1 MSDVDSPQSKLNR
14 RATNVKTV
22 VLANPN
28 NIRVAVRIRP
38 FNAKELSEGLASETV
53 LEVQDSTVV
62 TYGEFAKEKRYN
74 FDSVFKSVD
83 PTKGASQADVFQELG
98 IPILENALDAY
109 NGCIMAYGQTG
120 SGKSHSV
127 LGDPASE
134 KEKGLLPRS
143 CERLFE
149 MIEKQKEQVQ
159 KEGTP
164 LQTTVLA
171 SYLEIYQEKMYDLL
185 VNTRTD
191 LQVRLHPT
199 LGPHVPGLIQSPVTT
214 SHEVHELLDF
224 GAKNRAVGA
233 TSMNA
238 NSSRSHAIFTL
249 DIRLS
254 YSGATA
260 KDLQSCI
267 HFVDLAGSEKQKK
280 THASGER
287 LQEGIAINQSL
298 SSLSRVIQALSGS
311 SGIQPVF
318 RESKLTLLLKEALSG
333 NSRTVLL
340 ACVSPA
346 RSNFDESVSTLEFA
360 ARCKLIKTNAKKNE
374 QDKRELIE
382 TLSKEK
388 EEVEAR
394 LEAERQQKLLLQH
407 ELEREME
414 ESKKNQEL
422 AQQMQ
427 EEKQRI
433 EDMLRTLKIEQ
444 EKQKEVSVQQSSGPD
459 TAEMERELQHLR
471 EVQRRET
478 LAQKQLEVFKE
489 RELSQQK
496 ELERIQQSKAEEL
509 SQADKERQA
518 VPMELQ
524 EKLQAVEQREE
535 EERQR
540 MEAARITEVELRQ
553 RIEQEMK
560 RVQHREEDLKKE
572 LVGLEGLRDS
582 WDMEKADIEQKAQ
595 EHKLSRER
603 LLKELGISGIDDLE
617 DAEKVPRLVNMNP
630 DKSLEGCLIFYLPL
644 EETRIGAD
652 HQKCQV
658 FLTGLD
664 VAEEVCVIHN
674 EGHEKLEVRPCPGGL
689 VRVNGYQV
697 DDDEGRLLESGDRL
711 AIGRAHI
718 FRVVIPA
725 STSAENVE
733 EEDFEK
739 AMKELQANREVDP
752 RYRRAVDAAVMIVKH
767 ERGTKE
773 ANSLLESAKAASE
786 VVAEANAIL
795 KKVPQEWTN
804 GVSHYELAV
813 LFQADGPPE
822 VCVVARPEE
831 DETTATPEPGSWQE
845 RGFSAGI
852 WEAGRFEEDRLT
864 MMHEAADLIAAQP
877 NDFMGVVTEPK
888 ESPNGPNEVD
898 WELHAWTEVS
908 LDSFK
913 DLSDQLKEIED
924 MKKKDQDE
932 RKQDGGGLLDWLG
945 WARKKP
951 VEELKGD
958 VKEIVQATKTG
969 FLDWFMGAKSD
980 KEEAP
985 LAKSKANPKK
995 ARERREASEPLKSR
1009 RMSMAPRQT
1018 LQPGALQVPMSVSP
1032 TKRSS
1037 SSSTRR
1043 ISAVANAKEPSP
1055 KGKWVPPEDLLA
1067 EKFGDDILVDA
1078 SRLEAGAI
1086 RRASKS
1092 GIETITQELIPDD
1105 RETVQI
1111 EVNELFGDKLGVRLR
1126 MEGLVVSNF
1135 DVPEAADVGW
1145 RFGDEIVA
1153 VNGKAVASREDFRK
1167 ELAEARALLPILFTV
1182 KRPRRSCIDIGR
1194 KTISNSRDVG
1204 QEKEKR
1210 RKGRASSTSVPYREP
1225 RERIMDTE

>member
-1 MSDVDSPQSKLNR
+1 MDALAAQCSFHLGDCRAKLRLSKQWILAWFSPQ
-14 RATNVKTV
+14 
-22 VLANPN
+22 
-28 NIRVAVRIRP
+28 
-38 FNAKELSEGLASETV
+38 
-53 LEVQDSTVV
+53 
-62 TYGEFAKEKRYN
+62 
-74 FDSVFKSVD
+74 
-83 PTKGASQADVFQELG
+83 
-98 IPILENALDAY
+98 
-109 NGCIMAYGQTG
+109 M
-120 SGKSHSV
+120 
-127 LGDPASE
+127 LGDPGSE

-143 CERLFE
+143 CERLFD
-149 MIEKQKEQVQ
+149 MIEKQKDQV
-159 KEGTP
+159 KEASGDGTQT

-199 LGPHVPGLIQSPVTT
+199 LGPHVPGLIQSPVTK
-214 SHEVHELLDF
+214 SAEVHELLDF

-238 NSSRSHAIFTL
+238 NSSRSHAVFTL

-340 ACVSPA
+340 ACISPA
-346 RSNFDESVSTLEFA
+346 KSNHDESISTLEFA

-444 EKQKEVSVQQSSGPD
+444 DKQASMQQRSVSPED
-459 TAEMERELQHLR
+459 TAEMERELQQLR
-471 EVQRRET
+471 EVKRRET
-478 LAQKQLEVFKE
+478 LAQKQLEALKE

-496 ELERIQQSKAEEL
+496 ELERIQQTKAEEL
-509 SQADKERQA
+509 SQADKKRQEA
-518 VPMELQ
+518 LIELQ
-524 EKLQAVEQREE
+524 EKLNAVEQREE
-535 EERQR
+535 EERR
-540 MEAARITEVELRQ
+540 RVEAARITEVELRQ

-582 WDMEKADIEQKAQ
+582 WEMKKADIEQKAQ
-595 EHKLSRER
+595 EHKMSRER
-603 LLKELGISGIDDLE
+603 LLKELGISGIDDVEAGFDMSMVLPAVAFCCQ
-617 DAEKVPRLVNMNP
+617 DSEKVPRLVNMNP

-644 EETRIGAD
+644 EDTRIGAD
-652 HQKCQV
+652 QQKCQV
-658 FLTGLD
+658 CLTGLD

-697 DDDEGRLLESGDRL
+697 DEDGRLLESGDRL

-752 RYRRAVDAAVMIVKH
+752 RYRRAVDAAVTMVKH

-773 ANSLLESAKAASE
+773 ANALLESAKAASE

-804 GVSHYELAV
+804 GSMVHSMDVE
-813 LFQADGPPE
+813 ADGPPE
-822 VCVVARPEE
+822 VCVVARPE
-831 DETTATPEPGSWQE
+831 DEATATPEPGSWQE

-864 MMHEAADLIAAQP
+864 WMHEAADLISAQP
-877 NDFMGVVTEPK
+877 NDFLGVVGENK
-888 ESPNGPNEVD
+888 EAPEDLD
-898 WELHAWTEVS
+898 WELHAWTEVN
-908 LDSFK
+908 LDTFK
-913 DLSDQLKEIED
+913 ELSDQLKEVEAI
-924 MKKKDQDE
+924 KKKDNDE
-932 RKQDGGGLLDWLG
+932 RKQQDSGGFLDWLG

-951 VEELKGD
+951 VEEIKGD

-969 FLDWFMGAKSD
+969 FLDWFMGKPER
-980 KEEAP
+980 EEVAV
-985 LAKSKANPKK
+985 AKSKASPKK
-995 ARERREASEPLKSR
+995 AREKREASEPLKSR

-1018 LQPGALQVPMSVSP
+1018 LQPGALPVQGGAISP
-1032 TKRSS
+1032 SKRSTS
-1037 SSSTRR
+1037 ASAVRR
-1043 ISAVANAKEPSP
+1043 ATVANAKEPSP

-1067 EKFGDDILVDA
+1067 EKFGDDIRVDA
-1078 SRLEAGAI
+1078 SRLETGAI

-1092 GIETITQELIPDD
+1092 GIETITQDLISPIDERD
-1105 RETVQI
+1105 TVEI
-1111 EVNELFGDKLGVRLR
+1111 AVNELFGDKLGVRLR

-1153 VNGKAVASREDFRK
+1153 VNGKTVASREDFRK
-1167 ELAEARALLPILFTV
+1167 ELADARQLLPIVFTV
-1182 KRPRRSCIDIGR
+1182 KRQRRVDVGR
-1194 KTISNSRDVG
+1194 KTICNPREVG
-1204 QEKEKR
+1204 QDKEKR
-1210 RKGRASSTSVPYREP
+1210 RKGRASTSVPYRET

>member
-1 MSDVDSPQSKLNR
+1 MGRQVDR
-14 RATNVKTV
+14 
-22 VLANPN
+22 
-28 NIRVAVRIRP
+28 
-38 FNAKELSEGLASETV
+38 
-53 LEVQDSTVV
+53 
-62 TYGEFAKEKRYN
+62 
-74 FDSVFKSVD
+74 
-83 PTKGASQADVFQELG
+83 
-98 IPILENALDAY
+98 
-109 NGCIMAYGQTG
+109 
-120 SGKSHSV
+120 
-127 LGDPASE
+127 LGDPGSE

-149 MIEKQKEQVQ
+149 MLEKQKEQVQ
-159 KEGTP
+159 TEGTP

-214 SHEVHELLDF
+214 SQEVHELLDF

-238 NSSRSHAIFTL
+238 NSSRSHAVFTL

-340 ACVSPA
+340 ACISPA

-459 TAEMERELQHLR
+459 TAEMERELQELR

-509 SQADKERQA
+509 SQADKERHA
-518 VPMELQ
+518 VLMELQ
-524 EKLQAVEQREE
+524 EKLRA

-595 EHKLSRER
+595 EHKMSRER
-603 LLKELGISGIDDLE
+603 LLKELGISGIDDIE
-617 DAEKVPRLVNMNP
+617 DSEKVPRLVNMNP

-652 HQKCQV
+652 QQKCQV

-674 EGHEKLEVRPCPGGL
+674 EGHEKVEVRPCPGGL

-697 DDDEGRLLESGDRL
+697 DEDEGRLLESGDRL

-739 AMKELQANREVDP
+739 A
-752 RYRRAVDAAVMIVKH
+752 
-767 ERGTKE
+767 
-773 ANSLLESAKAASE
+773 
-786 VVAEANAIL
+786 
-795 KKVPQEWTN
+795 
-804 GVSHYELAV
+804 
-813 LFQADGPPE
+813 
-822 VCVVARPEE
+822 
-831 DETTATPEPGSWQE
+831 
-845 RGFSAGI
+845 
-852 WEAGRFEEDRLT
+852 GRFEEDRLT

-888 ESPNGPNEVD
+888 ETPNELD

-913 DLSDQLKEIED
+913 DLSDQLKEIEA

-958 VKEIVQATKTG
+958 VKEMVQATKTG
-969 FLDWFMGAKSD
+969 FLDWFMGAKPD

-985 LAKSKANPKK
+985 LAKSKASPKK

-1018 LQPGALQVPMSVSP
+1018 LQPGALQVPGMSASP

-1037 SSSTRR
+1037 SSSMRR

-1086 RRASKS
+1086 RRVSKS

-1167 ELAEARALLPILFTV
+1167 ELAEARQLLPILFTV
-1182 KRPRRSCIDIGR
+1182 KRLRRPCIDVGR
-1194 KTISNSRDVG
+1194 KTISNPRDVG

-1210 RKGRASSTSVPYREP
+1210 RKGRASSTSVPYRES